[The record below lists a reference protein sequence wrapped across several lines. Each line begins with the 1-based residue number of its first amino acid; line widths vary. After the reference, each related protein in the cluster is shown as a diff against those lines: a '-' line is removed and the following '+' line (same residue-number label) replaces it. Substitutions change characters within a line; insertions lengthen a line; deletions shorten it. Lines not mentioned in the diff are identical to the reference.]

1 MNHIGYFF
9 RPHQLISSKTI
20 TIVECKWPWKSSRII
35 WILTMNSS
43 TLKTLRECYCVGKS
57 FLFFHGV
64 KMSAHL
70 FSAQNMYF
78 KWRILNGN
86 FFKNYQHRIS
96 MHFAWPLSRMKFLQN
111 YLDSFLF
118 SRPYHELIFASKN
131 FMSILSNY
139 LWIVGVIVGEQTPK
153 GHWYRLF

>member
-20 TIVECKWPWKSSRII
+20 TIVECKWPWKSLRII
-35 WILTMNSS
+35 WILTINSRI
-43 TLKTLRECYCVGKS
+43 LKTLRGCYCVGKS
-57 FLFFHGV
+57 LSFSWSKQI

-78 KWRILNGN
+78 KWRILNGI
-86 FFKNYQHRIS
+86 FFKNCQHRIS
-96 MHFAWPLSRMKFLQN
+96 MHFAWPLSRMKFLLN

-118 SRPYHELIFASKN
+118 SRPYHELIFASK
-131 FMSILSNY
+131 IL
-139 LWIVGVIVGEQTPK
+139 WV
-153 GHWYRLF
+153 F